1 MPVRNTPDER
11 SATAMCLPAP
21 RAVRPI
27 ETAGEPDCRRIAAAI
42 SAALPGRPAVGIA
55 AVGAGRLESGG
66 AASNS
71 RAHLLEDTQ
80 LIHLGGP
87 VRDAA
92 AGGRPILVADMALE
106 TQWDNDFR
114 REVQMLGARSL
125 FCQPVTAASE
135 VVGVITLCGSR
146 PNAFHA
152 AAPDLLRPF
161 RVTVTDA
168 LIRLHTSER

>member
-1 MPVRNTPDER
+1 MF
-11 SATAMCLPAP
+11 LPASGAP
-21 RAVRPI
+21 RPI
-27 ETAGEPDCRRIAAAI
+27 ATTGEPDCRRIAAAI

-55 AVGAGRLESGG
+55 AVGAGKLESGG

-71 RAHLLEDTQ
+71 RANLLEDTQ

-114 REVQMLGARSL
+114 REVQILGARSL
-125 FCQPVTAASE
+125 FCQPVTAESE
-135 VVGVITLCGSR
+135 VVGVITLYGSH
-146 PNAFHA
+146 PNAFPA

-168 LIRLHTSER
+168 LVRLQTSDR